1 MSWRIGN
8 LSIAIIF
15 SKTTTRVIEVKKN
28 KIKWSLHVFCCLP
41 CRNVCLVL
49 VWTADMYQKQ
59 WHSFPVSSPLDSRE
73 VYEFS
78 VINGK
83 CEKKKKKKVENPG
96 IDPGTSRMRSRR
108 STTWANSPAT
118 ATYINTLVKIVRRKA
133 QPVLQLCSLI
143 LSFTTHLTSLI
154 LYQRRNVFKLQLK
167 DFGGLTKTNVIW
179 ASSPATTANGFS

>member
-15 SKTTTRVIEVKKN
+15 PKTTIRVTEVKKN
-28 KIKWSLHVFCCLP
+28 KIKWSLYVFCCLP
-41 CRNVCLVL
+41 CRNVRLVL
-49 VWTADMYQKQ
+49 VSMADMYQKQ
-59 WHSFPVSSPLDSRE
+59 WHSFPVSSPLDSWE

-83 CEKKKKKKVENPG
+83 YEKKKKKVENPG

-108 STTWANSPAT
+108 STAWANSPAT

-133 QPVLQLCSLI
+133 QPVLQQCSLI

-179 ASSPATTANGFS
+179 ASSPATTTNGFS

>member
-1 MSWRIGN
+1 MSWRIGD

-15 SKTTTRVIEVKKN
+15 PKTTIRVTEVKKN

-41 CRNVCLVL
+41 CRNVRLVL
-49 VWTADMYQKQ
+49 VSMADMYQKQ
-59 WHSFPVSSPLDSRE
+59 WHSFPVSSPLDSWE
-73 VYEFS
+73 VYKFS

-83 CEKKKKKKVENPG
+83 YEKKKVENPG

-108 STTWANSPAT
+108 STAWANSPAT

-154 LYQRRNVFKLQLK
+154 LYQRRTVFKLQLK

-179 ASSPATTANGFS
+179 ASGPATTTNGFS

>member
-49 VWTADMYQKQ
+49 VWMADMYQKQ
-59 WHSFPVSSPLDSRE
+59 WHSFPVSSPLDSWE
-73 VYEFS
+73 VYKFS

-83 CEKKKKKKVENPG
+83 YEKKKVENPG

-108 STTWANSPAT
+108 STTWANSPA
-118 ATYINTLVKIVRRKA
+118 AAINTLVKIVRRKA
-133 QPVLQLCSLI
+133 LPVLQQCSLI
-143 LSFTTHLTSLI
+143 LPFTTRFTSLI
-154 LYQRRNVFKLQLK
+154 LYQRRNVY
-167 DFGGLTKTNVIW
+167 FGGLTKTNVIW
-179 ASSPATTANGFS
+179 AHSPATTANGFS

>member
-15 SKTTTRVIEVKKN
+15 PKTTIRVTEVKKN

-41 CRNVCLVL
+41 CRNVRLVL
-49 VWTADMYQKQ
+49 VSIADMYQKQ
-59 WHSFPVSSPLDSRE
+59 WHSFPVSSPLDSWE
-73 VYEFS
+73 VYKFS

-83 CEKKKKKKVENPG
+83 YEKKKVENPG
-96 IDPGTSRMRSRR
+96 RR
-108 STTWANSPAT
+108 STAWANSPAT

-179 ASSPATTANGFS
+179 ASSPATTTNGFS

>member
-1 MSWRIGN
+1 MTHWEPLYRDYFSEDHDKSYRSKKEQNQMKFACLFLFTLPECPPRISLDGRYV
-8 LSIAIIF
+8 
-15 SKTTTRVIEVKKN
+15 SKTVTFLSSFISFRF
-28 KIKWSLHVFCCLP
+28 LRGLRVFCH
-41 CRNVCLVL
+41 
-49 VWTADMYQKQ
+49 Q
-59 WHSFPVSSPLDSRE
+59 WQ
-73 VYEFS
+73 
-78 VINGK
+78 IW
-83 CEKKKKKKVENPG
+83 KKEKKKKVENPG

-118 ATYINTLVKIVRRKA
+118 ATYINTLVKIVPRKA

-179 ASSPATTANGFS
+179 ASSPATTTNGFS